1 MRNMKWKLTLRFL
14 GSVVII
20 VVIVGIVNTILLLSL
35 LVYRSINNIETE
47 EVSAETFS
55 RTFSQYI
62 ELQNEKPV
70 VNEVGLEKLREMNAW
85 IQLLDNKGK
94 QVAVFYTPENLQK
107 EYSPIE
113 IVQTYKYQE
122 VEAGTTVF
130 VGEAHN
136 FSYLIGVKNK
146 QIGRYVLTYDY
157 EKMFKTINILLLLI
171 LIVDIIIALIVGSIF
186 GKRLTGPLHILING
200 IQQLRERRF
209 IKMSIPHGV
218 YEDVFRNMNVLS
230 LKLDQYEKQR
240 NQLDQ
245 LREEWIS
252 NVSHDMKT
260 PLASI
265 HGYAELMKDSAKDLS
280 EEELYEYISIIN
292 RQSKYMSDLLDD
304 LNLTMRL
311 RNQKLPMHLEDVN
324 ITAFIREMTIELLN
338 DQQFCDRDIEF
349 VANVDKAVH
358 KVDKRLWKRAI
369 VNFIYNAL
377 VHNDKQVAVKIQ
389 IDSVNQHFIQ
399 PKKSNNISSITEYHT
414 KITISD
420 NGRGIPSKDLDQ
432 VFERY
437 YRGTN
442 TTSAH
447 GTGLGMAI
455 ARDIIIAHNGT
466 VDLTSSENKG
476 TTITILL

>member
-1 MRNMKWKLTLRFL
+1 M
-14 GSVVII
+14 
-20 VVIVGIVNTILLLSL
+20 NTIILFSL
-35 LVYRSINNIETE
+35 LFYRSVNNFETE
-47 EVSAETFS
+47 EGSAENFS

-62 ELQNEKPV
+62 ELQNDKPV

-85 IQLLDNKGK
+85 IQFLNNKGE
-94 QVAVFYTPENLQK
+94 QVAALYTPENLQK

-122 VEAGTTVF
+122 VDAGTTIF
-130 VGEAHN
+130 VGESHN

-146 QIGRYVLTYDY
+146 QIGRYVLTYNY
-157 EKMFKTINILLLLI
+157 EKMFKTINTLLFLI
-171 LIVDIIIALIVGSIF
+171 LIADIIIALIVGFIF
-186 GKRLTGPLHILING
+186 GKRLTGPLHILIDG

-209 IKMSIPHGV
+209 KKMPIPNGV
-218 YEDVFRNMNVLS
+218 YEDVFRNMNELS
-230 LKLDQYEKQR
+230 LKLDLYEKER

-245 LREEWIS
+245 MREEWIS

-265 HGYAELMKDSAKDLS
+265 LGYAELMQDSANDLTQQ
-280 EEELYEYISIIN
+280 ELKEYTSIIN

-311 RNQKLPMHLEDVN
+311 RNENLPLHLEAVN
-324 ITAFIREMTIELLN
+324 IVAFIREITIELLN
-338 DQQFCDRDIEF
+338 DPQYSDRDVEF

-358 KVDKRLWKRAI
+358 KVDKRLLKRAI

-377 VHNDKQVAVKIQ
+377 VHNDEQVVVKIQ
-389 IDSVNQHFIQ
+389 IDNVYPRCGQ
-399 PKKSNNISSITEYHT
+399 PLKPNNVSTVTDLHT
-414 KITISD
+414 QITIAD

-442 TTSAH
+442 TTSTH

-455 ARDIIIAHNGT
+455 ARDIILAHNGKT
-466 VDLTSSENKG
+466 HLNSTENEG
-476 TTITILL
+476 TTISILL